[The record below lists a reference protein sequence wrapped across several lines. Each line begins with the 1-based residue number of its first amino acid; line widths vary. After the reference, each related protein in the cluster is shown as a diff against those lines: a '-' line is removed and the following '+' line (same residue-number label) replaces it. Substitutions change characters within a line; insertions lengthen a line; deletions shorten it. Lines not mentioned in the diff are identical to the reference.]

1 MRDRYYFCTDCESV
15 VPEEDLKVYSLK
27 EGDFWKQQLVCP
39 HCKGNSLEEMEHC
52 KICGQP
58 IKPDE
63 EYCEECHDAMC
74 KAWEKL
80 VDTVYSRRAEGNWG
94 KSEDWQDCKYAVC
107 DWLEDKGVV

>member
-1 MRDRYYFCTDCESV
+1 MNIEDFGYCTYCGEVRTVRKNLDGHFRCDECGSTDI
-15 VPEEDLKVYSLK
+15 EEV
-27 EGDFWKQQLVCP
+27 GV
-39 HCKGNSLEEMEHC
+39 C

-63 EYCEECHDAMC
+63 EYCEDCHNAMC